1 MLKDEM
7 LKEVAVRA
15 TDLSEDKRLS
25 KKDIDVVLR
34 AFSECVVENLTENKD
49 EKIPLPG
56 IGAFTAKHVSEKS
69 GISTIGGGKE
79 WHKEA
84 CDQLKFTISKT
95 VKTLG

>member
-7 LKEVAVRA
+7 LKEVATRA
-15 TDLSEDKRLS
+15 TDISEDKRIT
-25 KKDIDVVLR
+25 KKDVDTVLR

-49 EKIPLPG
+49 EKIPFPG
-56 IGAFTAKHVSEKS
+56 LGAFTAKHVKEKS
-69 GISTIGGGKE
+69 GVTAVGGGKE
-79 WHKEA
+79 WHKDA